1 MEMIWAISKNYH
13 FVGKT
18 TNSTSRV
25 AALQGS
31 CKYKAAVKFVQF
43 IDPLKTRITLNG
55 ISMQENETEGACS
68 MHRRDEK

>member
-1 MEMIWAISKNYH
+1 MEMVRAIAKNDN

-31 CKYKAAVKFVQF
+31 CKYKTAVKFVQLN
-43 IDPLKTRITLNG
+43 DPLK
-55 ISMQENETEGACS
+55 A
-68 MHRRDEK
+68 

>member
-1 MEMIWAISKNYH
+1 MVRAISKNYH

-31 CKYKAAVKFVQF
+31 CKYKTAVKFVQLN
-43 IDPLKTRITLNG
+43 DPLKIQITLNRFE
-55 ISMQENETEGACS
+55 MQENEREGACS
-68 MHRRDEK
+68 MHRRDEN